1 MKFENDEL
9 RHIPPQ
15 ASEEQ
20 NQRIKELEKLTT
32 TLKAELK
39 QRALA
44 AAESAPA
51 EEVEQLKR
59 QIQKLKVRLF
69 ISLPMGILSVYG
81 VIVHSFILH
90 FHWKEPLRSRTGV

>member
-51 EEVEQLKR
+51 EEVEQLNK
-59 QIQKLKVRLF
+59 QIQKLKVCLV
-69 ISLPMGILSVYG
+69 ISLLIG
-81 VIVHSFILH
+81 
-90 FHWKEPLRSRTGV
+90 